1 MDSDSI
7 TKIMIK
13 ACVLLMNKNIFKV
26 KRKKIYWKLS
36 FVLAVRYAEMDIY
49 MYQYIHTALTGLRTD
64 MKIFQAYRKPP
75 EFQGEPL
82 RPRGELE

>member
-26 KRKKIYWKLS
+26 KRKKNLLKVIICFGCKIL
-36 FVLAVRYAEMDIY
+36 LLTYAEMDIY
-49 MYQYIHTALTGLRTD
+49 MDQYIHTALTGLRTNL
-64 MKIFQAYRKPP
+64 KIFH
-75 EFQGEPL
+75 GL
-82 RPRGELE
+82 